1 MRFSLATPPRAMSK
15 PTAKGGRE
23 APAPRGLPAD
33 AGPEEGASVVGFEQ
47 LTLGDVARR
56 LGLSL
61 STVHN
66 YRYQGR
72 LPAPDGTLGN
82 SPWWLPETID
92 AWQASRPGRGV
103 GGGRPRRDTP
113 PEKL

>member
-1 MRFSLATPPRAMSK
+1 MSK
-15 PTAKGGRE
+15 PATGGGRE
-23 APAPRGLPAD
+23 APAPRSLPAD
-33 AGPEEGASVVGFEQ
+33 SEEDPGTVGFEQ
-47 LTLGDVARR
+47 LTLGDVARH

-66 YRYQGR
+66 YRHQGR
-72 LPAPDGTLGN
+72 LPAPDGMLGN
-82 SPWWLPETID
+82 RPWWRPETID

-113 PEKL
+113 S

>member
-1 MRFSLATPPRAMSK
+1 MSK
-15 PTAKGGRE
+15 PTASEGRE
-23 APAPRGLPAD
+23 APVP
-33 AGPEEGASVVGFEQ
+33 VGFEQ

-103 GGGRPRRDTP
+103 GGGRPRRNTP